1 MITPSSATTK
11 IKGLILRS
19 TKYSEADLILTFLSS
34 EGEKVSAIAKSALKS
49 KKRFLGGV
57 LEPTHFV
64 EFILTIPKIEG
75 RLPVIEQAQLIQSF
89 DQLRSDYDRLNL
101 ALRILEIVSK
111 MAQEGDLHSKE
122 LFNLLGNTLK
132 ELQTSPNLEILQLQ
146 FFLKLLMQQ
155 GVLEPEAWMK
165 SFLSRSMKENTVLA
179 TEFAKQKNVLLSYL
193 TWAEEQLKTHFG

>member
-1 MITPSSATTK
+1 MITPSGATTK
-11 IKGLILRS
+11 IKGLILRA

-64 EFILTIPKIEG
+64 EFVLTIPKIEG

-101 ALRILEIVSK
+101 ALRILELVSK

-132 ELQTSPNLEILQLQ
+132 ELQTAPNLEILQLQ

-165 SFLSRSMKENTVLA
+165 SFLSRSMKDNAILA
-179 TEFAKQKNVLLSYL
+179 VEYTKQKNVLLSYL
-193 TWAEEQLKTHFG
+193 AWAEEQLKTHFG

>member
-1 MITPSSATTK
+1 MITPSGATTK
-11 IKGLILRS
+11 IKGLILRT

-64 EFILTIPKIEG
+64 EFVLTIPKIEG

-132 ELQTSPNLEILQLQ
+132 ELQTAPNLEILQLQ

-165 SFLSRSMKENTVLA
+165 SFLSRSMKDNAILA
-179 TEFAKQKNVLLSYL
+179 VEYTKQKNVLLSYL